1 MIKVY
6 SYSSSPVYWI
16 FFNFKRLRVT
26 VDLYLFFS
34 ETIKVYDG
42 YSSLRK
48 RLFRTVTVS
57 KMCSKEELLMTA
69 MRAFVVTQDSRNF
82 YLLDVYANCDG
93 DGDRDEE
100 IQDPYPI
107 QKLKRKEGRRP
118 AILLGLRDGDNDS
131 GVIKVYARKLNVSP
145 NSLTIPVS
153 TTITTEQVI
162 QEAVARFRL
171 GTDRIDTY
179 QLVKVTLEAGR
190 GTFKGW
196 PSFFCSKLSFFLSVT
211 ETVLAL
217 DDIPWEVLKRRGH
230 ESVRLMELT
239 RFYLELRK
247 DPHGPDVALF
257 IGNLP
262 ANLSQKNYETIILD
276 YLDEGRPTFNKKLCH
291 IHGFFSPQGAS
302 LRASALSIT
311 NTVPCLLHSTI
322 LTAQFRH
329 TSY

>member
-1 MIKVY
+1 
-6 SYSSSPVYWI
+6 
-16 FFNFKRLRVT
+16 
-26 VDLYLFFS
+26 
-34 ETIKVYDG
+34 
-42 YSSLRK
+42 
-48 RLFRTVTVS
+48 
-57 KMCSKEELLMTA
+57 MCSKEELLMTA

-196 PSFFCSKLSFFLSVT
+196 PSFFCSKLSFFCQ
-211 ETVLAL
+211 
-217 DDIPWEVLKRRGH
+217 
-230 ESVRLMELT
+230 
-239 RFYLELRK
+239 LRK
-247 DPHGPDVALF
+247 LCWHWMTFHGRCWSAEATNPCAWWNWPGFTWNSVKTLT
-257 IGNLP
+257 GRTW
-262 ANLSQKNYETIILD
+262 LSSSAICQLIFRKRTTKQLSSITWTKVDQHLTKNFAI
-276 YLDEGRPTFNKKLCH
+276 FM
-291 IHGFFSPQGAS
+291 FFFLPQGAS